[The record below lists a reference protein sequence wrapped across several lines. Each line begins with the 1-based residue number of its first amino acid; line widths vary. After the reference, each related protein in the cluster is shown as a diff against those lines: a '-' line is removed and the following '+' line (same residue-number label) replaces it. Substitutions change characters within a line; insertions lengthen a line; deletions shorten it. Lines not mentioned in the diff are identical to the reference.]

1 MRARTTW
8 LSDAE
13 KSLVYDEALVL
24 LERVGLKMAGSQRL
38 AQLRDAGAAVDEQ
51 SGVVRFPA
59 ELVDRL
65 RRQSPREIVMAGAAP
80 ENDVVLREGEESR
93 FAPSGCAALTLD
105 HRTGKRRP
113 STLEDLRNATM
124 LLDETPELDVQ
135 WTTVTANDV
144 PLERREKLEYYTVL
158 TETDKH
164 VTFVDCPSAIEPVLE
179 IVEVLCGSLD
189 AFRRR
194 PRISTLFTVA
204 SPLSLDG
211 GLLDFHAR
219 LADYGT
225 PIEIYTVPISGA
237 TAPVTL
243 AGVVVQGV
251 AELLGAVA
259 AMQILSPGAR
269 LICGPSGAVLDM
281 RSTSICYGAVEGG
294 LLNAAFTEVLHHL
307 GLPVITPGLG
317 TDAKHLGVQDGFEK
331 ALKAIVTV
339 AAGSDLLSGGMG
351 LIDSV
356 NTLYLPQIVVDAE
369 IVGMIRRLLGDVEF
383 TQETMARET
392 IERVGI
398 GGNFLREKETR
409 RRIRAGEH
417 FIPRVASRL
426 PYEAWQAQGTT
437 EIDVAVDRVEEIL
450 ALRAE
455 RAPHLADDQLAAL
468 RKICDVD
475 GARVDVGY

>member
-1 MRARTTW
+1 M
-8 LSDAE
+8 
-13 KSLVYDEALVL
+13 
-24 LERVGLKMAGSQRL
+24 
-38 AQLRDAGAAVDEQ
+38 
-51 SGVVRFPA
+51 
-59 ELVDRL
+59 
-65 RRQSPREIVMAGAAP
+65 
-80 ENDVVLREGEESR
+80 
-93 FAPSGCAALTLD
+93 
-105 HRTGKRRP
+105 
-113 STLEDLRNATM
+113 
-124 LLDETPELDVQ
+124 
-135 WTTVTANDV
+135 TANDV

-164 VTFVDCPSAIEPVLE
+164 VTFVDCPSAIEPVLQ

-189 AFRRR
+189 EFRRR

-211 GLLDFHAR
+211 RLLDFHAR

-237 TAPVTL
+237 TAPVTI

-269 LICGPSGAVLDM
+269 LICGPSGTVLDM

-294 LLNAAFTEVLHHL
+294 LLNAAFTEVLHGL
-307 GLPVITPGLG
+307 DLPVITPGLG

-369 IVGMIRRLLGDVEF
+369 IVAMIRRLLGEVEF
-383 TQETMARET
+383 TQQTIARET

-409 RRIRAGEH
+409 QRIRAGEH
-417 FIPRVASRL
+417 FVPRVASRL
-426 PYEAWQAQGTT
+426 PYDAWRAQGTT
-437 EIDVAVDRVEEIL
+437 EIDVAVARVEEIL
-450 ALRAE
+450 AARAE
-455 RAPHLADDQLAAL
+455 RGPHLSADQLAAL
-468 RKICDVD
+468 RRICDVE
-475 GARVDVGY
+475 RTTVDVGY

>member
-1 MRARTTW
+1 MQARTTW

-13 KSLVYDEALVL
+13 KDLVYEEALLL
-24 LERVGLKMAGSQRL
+24 LEHVGLRMAGSQRL
-38 AQLRDAGAAVDEQ
+38 GDCVRRGAAVDD
-51 SGVVRFPA
+51 G
-59 ELVDRL
+59 DRASCAS
-65 RRQSPREIVMAGAAP
+65 RRSSSTDCAASARARSSWAARHPSTTSCCATGRPRASRPRAAP
-80 ENDVVLREGEESR
+80 RSR
-93 FAPSGCAALTLD
+93 STTAPASAGPRPCA
-105 HRTGKRRP
+105 
-113 STLEDLRNATM
+113 DLRDATI

-144 PLERREKLEYYTVL
+144 PLEQREKVEYYTVL

-164 VTFVDCPSAIEPVLE
+164 VTFVDCPSAIEPVLA

-189 AFRRR
+189 EFRRR

-211 GLLDFHAR
+211 RLLDFHAR

-269 LICGPSGAVLDM
+269 LICGPSGAILDM
-281 RSTSICYGAVEGG
+281 RSTSICYGALEGG
-294 LLNAAFTEVLHHL
+294 LLNAAFTEVLHDL
-307 GLPVITPGLG
+307 GLPVTTPGLG

-369 IVGMIRRLLGDVEF
+369 IVAMIRRLLGEVEF
-383 TQETMARET
+383 TPETMARDM

-398 GGNFLREKETR
+398 GGQLPQ
-409 RRIRAGEH
+409 GEGDQASASGPASTS
-417 FIPRVASRL
+417 FRASRRGC
-426 PYEAWQAQGTT
+426 PTRPG
-437 EIDVAVDRVEEIL
+437 RP
-450 ALRAE
+450 RA
-455 RAPHLADDQLAAL
+455 RPSSRRPSSASRRSSPPGPSAA
-468 RKICDVD
+468 RT
-475 GARVDVGY
+475 

>member
-13 KSLVYDEALVL
+13 KNLVYDEALVL
-24 LERVGLKMAGSQRL
+24 LERVGLRMGGSQRL
-38 AQLRDAGAAVDEQ
+38 SQLRDAGATVDVE

-59 ELVDRL
+59 ELVDGL
-65 RRQSPREIVMAGAAP
+65 RRQCPREIVMAGAAP
-80 ENDVVLREGEESR
+80 ENDVVLCEGAMPR

-105 HRTGKRRP
+105 HRTDTRRP
-113 STLEDLRNATM
+113 STLEDLRNATIV
-124 LLDETPELDVQ
+124 LDETPELDVQ

-164 VTFVDCPSAIEPVLE
+164 VTFVDCPSAIEPVLD

-189 AFRRR
+189 SFRAR

-211 GLLDFHAR
+211 RLLDFHAR

-269 LICGPSGAVLDM
+269 LICGPSGTVLDM
-281 RSTSICYGAVEGG
+281 RSTSICYGAAEGG

-307 GLPVITPGLG
+307 ALPVITPGLG
-317 TDAKHLGVQDGFEK
+317 TDAKHMGVQDGFEK

-369 IVGMIRRLLGDVEF
+369 IVGMIRRLLGEVPF
-383 TQETMARET
+383 TRQTIARET

-398 GGNFLREKETR
+398 GGNFLKEKETR
-409 RRIRAGEH
+409 QRIRAGEH
-417 FIPRVASRL
+417 FVPRIASRL
-426 PYEAWQAQGTT
+426 PYDAWQVQGTT
-437 EIDVAVDRVEEIL
+437 ELDVAVERVEEIL
-450 ALRAE
+450 AARAE
-455 RAPHLADDQLAAL
+455 RGPHLTCDQLSAL
-468 RKICDVD
+468 RKICDVEKTS
-475 GARVDVGY
+475 ADVGY

>member
-1 MRARTTW
+1 M
-8 LSDAE
+8 
-13 KSLVYDEALVL
+13 
-24 LERVGLKMAGSQRL
+24 
-38 AQLRDAGAAVDEQ
+38 
-51 SGVVRFPA
+51 P
-59 ELVDRL
+59 
-65 RRQSPREIVMAGAAP
+65 
-80 ENDVVLREGEESR
+80 R

-105 HRTGKRRP
+105 HRTGERRP
-113 STLEDLRNATM
+113 STLADLRDATV

-144 PLERREKLEYYTVL
+144 PLERREKLEYYAVL

-164 VTFVDCPSAIEPVLE
+164 VTFVDCPSAIEPVLA

-189 AFRRR
+189 DFRRR

-211 GLLDFHAR
+211 RLLDFHAS

-281 RSTSICYGAVEGG
+281 RSTSICYGALEGG

-307 GLPVITPGLG
+307 GLPVITPGSGHRRQTPGRAGRLRE
-317 TDAKHLGVQDGFEK
+317 GVEGDRDGGRGIGP
-331 ALKAIVTV
+331 AQRGD
-339 AAGSDLLSGGMG
+339 GSDRLGQHA
-351 LIDSV
+351 
-356 NTLYLPQIVVDAE
+356 LPATDR
-369 IVGMIRRLLGDVEF
+369 G
-383 TQETMARET
+383 
-392 IERVGI
+392 
-398 GGNFLREKETR
+398 R
-409 RRIRAGEH
+409 RRDRRHDPPPPRA
-417 FIPRVASRL
+417 RSSSRMRRSLARRSNAS
-426 PYEAWQAQGTT
+426 G
-437 EIDVAVDRVEEIL
+437 
-450 ALRAE
+450 
-455 RAPHLADDQLAAL
+455 
-468 RKICDVD
+468 
-475 GARVDVGY
+475 

>member
-1 MRARTTW
+1 MRAQTTW
-8 LSDAE
+8 LSEAE
-13 KSLVYDEALVL
+13 KDLVYAEALTVL
-24 LERVGLKMAGSQRL
+24 EHVGLRMAGSQRL
-38 AQLRDAGAAVDEQ
+38 AELREAGAAVDADT
-51 SGVVRFPA
+51 GVVRFPA
-59 ELVDRL
+59 ELVDEL
-65 RRQSPREIVMAGAAP
+65 RRRCPRQVVLGGAAP
-80 ENDVVLREGEESR
+80 ENDVVLRDGAPSR
-93 FAPSGCAALTLD
+93 FSPSGCAALTLD
-105 HRTGKRRP
+105 YRTGKRRP
-113 STLEDLRNATM
+113 STLADLREATIV
-124 LLDETPELDVQ
+124 LDETPELDVQ

-144 PLERREKLEYYTVL
+144 PLEQRERLEYYTVL

-164 VTFVDCPSAIEPVLE
+164 VTFVDCPSAIDPVLA

-189 AFRRR
+189 EFRRR

-211 GLLDFHAR
+211 GLLDLHAR
-219 LADYGT
+219 LADHGT
-225 PIEIYTVPISGA
+225 PIEIFTVPISGA

-243 AGVVVQGV
+243 AGTVVQGM

-259 AMQILSPGAR
+259 AMQVFSPGAS
-269 LICGPSGAVLDM
+269 LVCGPSGTILDM

-331 ALKAIVTV
+331 ALKGIVTV

-369 IVGMIRRLLGDVEF
+369 IVAMIRRLLGEVEF
-383 TQETMARET
+383 SPQTMARET

-398 GGNFLREKETR
+398 GGNFLKEKETKQ
-409 RRIRAGEH
+409 RIRAGEH
-417 FIPRVASRL
+417 FVPLVASRL
-426 PYEAWQAQGTT
+426 PYDAWQAQGTT
-437 EIDVAVDRVEEIL
+437 ELDEAVGRVEGIL
-450 ALRAE
+450 AARAE
-455 RAPHLADDQLAAL
+455 RGPNLSDGQLAAL
-468 RKICDVD
+468 HEICHTER
-475 GARVDVGY
+475 APADVG